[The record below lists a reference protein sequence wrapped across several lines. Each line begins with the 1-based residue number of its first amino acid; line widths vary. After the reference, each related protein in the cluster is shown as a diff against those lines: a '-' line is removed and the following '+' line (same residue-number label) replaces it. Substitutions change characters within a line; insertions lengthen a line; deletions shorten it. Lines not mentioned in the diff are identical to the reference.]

1 MADCPL
7 AAEIRDALPDLVN
20 DQLDPLARARVEQHI
35 AECAECAAELKLL
48 RSLRAT
54 IFATPRVDAARVAAA
69 VHAAT
74 AGARESKVTP
84 ITARSE
90 RRKVASPVARAARR
104 QLPYEW
110 RAAAGIAAV
119 AVGIAGYALS
129 RGSTPASPPAME
141 TAPVAAAPARAVAPS
156 IASSKAAADLAG
168 GAGASTPGSIILG
181 DGVSDLSESDMQ
193 TLLQAVDDLE
203 AMPDLE
209 PQEPP
214 LLAGSVEEAL

>member
-20 DQLDPLARARVEQHI
+20 DQLDPLARARVEQHV
-35 AECAECAAELKLL
+35 AECAQCAAELKLL
-48 RSLRAT
+48 RSLRST
-54 IFATPRVDAARVAAA
+54 VFATPRVDAARVAAA
-69 VHAAT
+69 VHAAS
-74 AGARESKVTP
+74 AAARESKVTP
-84 ITARSE
+84 IAARSA

-104 QLPYEW
+104 PAWHDW

-129 RGSTPASPPAME
+129 RGSTAARAPATTE
-141 TAPVAAAPARAVAPS
+141 TAPVAVAPAPAPVS
-156 IASSKAAADLAG
+156 LMAASKAANFAG
-168 GAGASTPGSIILG
+168 GAGASTSGAMILG

-214 LLAGSVEEAL
+214 LLAGLVEEAL